1 MKDISDKR
9 QPSFLFMKMDD
20 EGKKYWRLN
29 YNIVEKQ
36 DEENKSYFECDFVP
50 ENEGLIAENPTF
62 NLFVDE
68 LKSKGLSDDDIEF
81 IRQNV
86 QL

>member
-20 EGKKYWRLN
+20 DGNKYWRLN

-50 ENEGLIAENPTF
+50 ENEGLISDTPNFEMF
-62 NLFVDE
+62 ISE
-68 LKSKGLSDDDIEF
+68 LKS
-81 IRQNV
+81 
-86 QL
+86 

>member
-20 EGKKYWRLN
+20 ENNKYWRVN
-29 YNIVEKQ
+29 YNIVEKKN
-36 DEENKSYFECDFVP
+36 EENKTYFECDFVP
-50 ENEGLIAENPTF
+50 ENEGIIAENPTF
-62 NLFVDE
+62 DLFVDE
-68 LKSKGLSDDDIEF
+68 LKSKGLSDDDIEA
-81 IRQNV
+81 IRDNV